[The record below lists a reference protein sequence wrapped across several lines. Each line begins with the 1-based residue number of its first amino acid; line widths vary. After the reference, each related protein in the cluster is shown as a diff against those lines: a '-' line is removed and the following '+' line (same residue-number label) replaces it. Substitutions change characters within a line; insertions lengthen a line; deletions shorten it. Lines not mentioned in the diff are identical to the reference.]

1 MIRKLFA
8 LFSIIVIT
16 TLLSFNVTINI
27 VNKIERQIKLQRE
40 WEEEHR
46 SRLLNDVSYAYN
58 QQLSEDPILQKE
70 VQELTSDE
78 SIRKRFY
85 QYEGW
90 LENFAE
96 ECYRKLKGGVFSCTD
111 KKGVMFVQTEA
122 QGSLGIVLPDDDKYV
137 VDFIDKAIESGFVFR
152 YWMLTIIK
160 PSSIEE
166 WQKNDSIT
174 QLKITI
180 YKDDEL
186 KVSYVYSPFVEIDL
200 SRDETWLQDCIDI
213 EQNMKVI
220 RINSHWYYE
229 CLRTKEW

>member
-1 MIRKLFA
+1 M
-8 LFSIIVIT
+8 
-16 TLLSFNVTINI
+16 
-27 VNKIERQIKLQRE
+27 
-40 WEEEHR
+40 
-46 SRLLNDVSYAYN
+46 
-58 QQLSEDPILQKE
+58 
-70 VQELTSDE
+70 
-78 SIRKRFY
+78 
-85 QYEGW
+85 
-90 LENFAE
+90 
-96 ECYRKLKGGVFSCTD
+96 
-111 KKGVMFVQTEA
+111 
-122 QGSLGIVLPDDDKYV
+122 
-137 VDFIDKAIESGFVFR
+137 DFIDEAIESGFVFR

>member
-1 MIRKLFA
+1 MYFLVQIR
-8 LFSIIVIT
+8 
-16 TLLSFNVTINI
+16 
-27 VNKIERQIKLQRE
+27 
-40 WEEEHR
+40 
-46 SRLLNDVSYAYN
+46 
-58 QQLSEDPILQKE
+58 
-70 VQELTSDE
+70 
-78 SIRKRFY
+78 
-85 QYEGW
+85 
-90 LENFAE
+90 
-96 ECYRKLKGGVFSCTD
+96 
-111 KKGVMFVQTEA
+111 TEA

-137 VDFIDKAIESGFVFR
+137 VDFIDEAIESGFVFR